1 MPDERDAQAN
11 RAGEASIVETHMR
24 GSRAVLVAAVL
35 AVTAALGVAASIA
48 SAATTAP
55 RNVMYVGNNWDG
67 TADVVDSRTFRRLH
81 RINVIPDKDER
92 LAEIY
97 SNPERLAYFLAI
109 RQQIGE
115 GHDQYVD
122 DMFST
127 HDGRLVAVSRPSF
140 ADVVGIELAT
150 GRIVWRYQVHGQ
162 RADHMAIS
170 PDGTRVLV
178 SDSTANRVDELDINT
193 GQELRYFPSG
203 DTPHESNYSQDGSRI
218 FHASIG
224 RVYTP
229 TDPSMFCPLRDPTKG
244 DQRFQIV
251 DNSSF
256 TITRQWDI
264 GLKLEEAG
272 YPCMSSAVRPMA
284 ISPDEKTAYF
294 QISFFHGYVVFD
306 LENGVVKQVVNLPV
320 SDYAQSLPKSQY
332 VLNSAHHGLAI
343 DAPGTQLCV
352 AGTMDD
358 YVALVNI
365 ANPTDQKL
373 FRLRHVG
380 DRPYWATNA
389 QGNAQCWVSIA
400 GDDRVNVYDYAKRK
414 QVGSIPVGDHPQ
426 RVRPGTVAADAVR
439 TWGRP

>member
-1 MPDERDAQAN
+1 
-11 RAGEASIVETHMR
+11 
-24 GSRAVLVAAVL
+24 VL
-35 AVTAALGVAASIA
+35 AAIALVVATALAVAFSDAA
-48 SAATTAP
+48 AATASVSA

-67 TADVVDSRTFRRLH
+67 TADVVDATTLQKIH
-81 RINVIPDKDER
+81 RINIIPDKDTR

-97 SNPERLAYFLAI
+97 SDPERLAYFLAI
-109 RQQIGE
+109 RQLIGE

-127 HDGRLVAVSRPSF
+127 PDGRLVAVSRPSF
-140 ADVVGIELAT
+140 ADVVGIDLAR
-150 GRIVWRYQVHGQ
+150 GRIVWRYRVHGQ

-193 GQELRYFPSG
+193 GRELRHFDSG
-203 DTPHESNYSQDGSRI
+203 DTPHESNYSKDGSRI

-229 TDPSMFCPLRDPTKG
+229 TDPSQFCPGRDPTKG

-251 DNSSF
+251 DNNSF
-256 TITRQWDI
+256 TILKKWDI

-306 LENGVVKQVVNLPV
+306 LENGVVKQVVNLPE
-320 SDYAQSLPKSQY
+320 SDYAKSLPKSQY

-343 DAPGTQLCV
+343 NAPGTQLCV

-365 ANPTDQKL
+365 AYPTDYRL
-373 FRLRHVG
+373 FTLPHTG

-389 QGNAQCWVSIA
+389 PGNLQCWVSIA
-400 GDDRVNVYDYAKRK
+400 GDDRVNVYDYASRT
-414 QVGSIPVGDHPQ
+414 QVASIPVGDHPQ
-426 RVRPGTVAADAVR
+426 RVRAGKAAANVLSAWR
-439 TWGRP
+439 RGG